1 MIKNIVYLATLALT
15 ISACSKKSEVAVY
28 PTNSDIGAYEGKDP
42 YEDDIE
48 AYGENDPYKSDS
60 YSYGN
65 PTLPMLYLMS
75 LTLPSLVLPDDSDDQ
90 HHK

>member
-1 MIKNIVYLATLALT
+1 MIKNIVYLVALALT
-15 ISACSKKSEVAVY
+15 ISACSKKSEVAEY
-28 PTNSDIGAYEGKDP
+28 PNDRDVGVYEGNDP

-60 YSYGN
+60 YSYGKPN
-65 PTLPMLYLMS
+65 LLDLMS
-75 LTLPSLVLPDDSDDQ
+75 LTLSLALSDDSDDQ